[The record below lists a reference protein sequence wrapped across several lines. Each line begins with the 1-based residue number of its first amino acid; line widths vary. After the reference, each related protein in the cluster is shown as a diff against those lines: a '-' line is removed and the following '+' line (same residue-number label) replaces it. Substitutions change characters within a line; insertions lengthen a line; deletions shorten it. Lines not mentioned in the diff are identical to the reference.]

1 MKTVSII
8 QQHIVKYYIST
19 SMRVLTYLRQPPGLA
34 TERKR
39 KMSHYNKISAVM
51 LAMRNEQS
59 RTEKI
64 KIKVKGE
71 KNGVQRV
78 DSGTEK
84 LQLFPKR

>member
-1 MKTVSII
+1 MKTVRII
-8 QQHIVKYYIST
+8 QQHIAKYYMST

-39 KMSHYNKISAVM
+39 KMAHYNKISAVM
-51 LAMRNEQS
+51 FAMRNEQS

-64 KIKVKGE
+64 KIKVKGD

>member
-1 MKTVSII
+1 
-8 QQHIVKYYIST
+8 
-19 SMRVLTYLRQPPGLA
+19 MRVLTYLRQPPGLA

-39 KMSHYNKISAVM
+39 KMAHYNKISAVM

-64 KIKVKGE
+64 KIKVKGG
-71 KNGVQRV
+71 KNGEQRIG
-78 DSGTEK
+78 SGTEK